1 MPHNPMTE
9 SNTTFVETPA
19 LPAGNSRPKSR
30 GPKLTS
36 VIGILACV
44 GLALAVYLGIHSR
57 GVAEAGL
64 KHDTLESLAAPVEV
78 IHPQLLSVVDEI
90 TLPGSAQAFSDTPIY
105 ARTSGYLRVWNV
117 DIGSRVKRDQV
128 LAEIETP
135 EVDQQL
141 EQAQADLKN
150 AQANLALAEITA
162 TRWEELFKKNTV
174 SSQERDQA
182 DSDLMAKKALVNS
195 SEANVRRLT
204 KLQSFE
210 KVVAPFDGVITSRN
224 IDLGAL
230 IQAGDNS
237 SAKELFHLVAIQTLR
252 VYVSVPEVY
261 AGAVKTGDEVK
272 VTFDSLPGEE
282 FAGTLVRNAGAID
295 PRSRTLN
302 VEADVENPKGLLF
315 SGGYATVRFKLPPT
329 VGCVNIPSNTLLFR
343 AEGLRV
349 AVVRN
354 DHVVMVPIRIG
365 HDHGASVDVI
375 SGLTPKD
382 AVVLDPSDSLGDG
395 APVRIEDPSKIP

>member
-1 MPHNPMTE
+1 M
-9 SNTTFVETPA
+9 
-19 LPAGNSRPKSR
+19 R
-30 GPKLTS
+30 
-36 VIGILACV
+36 VIGILAIV
-44 GLALAVYLGIHSR
+44 GLAVSVYLGIHSR

-64 KHDTLESLAAPVEV
+64 KRETQESLAASVEV
-78 IHPQLLSVVDEI
+78 IHPQQLSVVDEI
-90 TLPGSAQAFSDTPIY
+90 SLPGSAQAFTDTPIY
-105 ARTSGYLRVWNV
+105 ARTSGYLKAWNV
-117 DIGSRVKRDQV
+117 DIGSRVKRDEV

-162 TRWEELFKKNTV
+162 TRWQQLFKKETV
-174 SSQERDQA
+174 SSQEKDQA
-182 DSDLMAKKALVNS
+182 ESDLTAKKALVNA

-210 KVVAPFDGVITSRN
+210 KVLAPFDGVITARN
-224 IDLGAL
+224 TDLGAL
-230 IQAGDNS
+230 IQAGDNT
-237 SAKELFHLVAIQTLR
+237 SAKELFHLVANQTLR

-261 AGAVKTGDEVK
+261 ASAIRTGDQVK
-272 VTFDSLPGEE
+272 VTFDALAGEE
-282 FAGTLVRNAGAID
+282 FTGTLARNAGAID

-302 VEADVENPKGLLF
+302 VEADVENPKGVLL

-329 VGCVNIPSNTLLFR
+329 TGCVNIPSNTLLFR

-354 DHVVMVPIRIG
+354 DHVVMVPIHIG

-375 SGLTPKD
+375 SGLTPRD
-382 AVVLDPSDSLGDG
+382 SVVLDPSDSLADD
-395 APVRIEDPSKIP
+395 APVRIENPSPKPQ

>member
-1 MPHNPMTE
+1 M
-9 SNTTFVETPA
+9 
-19 LPAGNSRPKSR
+19 R
-30 GPKLTS
+30 
-36 VIGILACV
+36 VIGILAIV
-44 GLALAVYLGIHSR
+44 GLAVSVYLGIHSR

-64 KHDTLESLAAPVEV
+64 KRETQESLAASVEV
-78 IHPQLLSVVDEI
+78 IHPQQLSVVDEI
-90 TLPGSAQAFSDTPIY
+90 SLPGSAQAFTDTPIY
-105 ARTSGYLRVWNV
+105 ARTSGYLKAWNV
-117 DIGSRVKRDQV
+117 DIGSRVKRDEV

-162 TRWEELFKKNTV
+162 TRWQQLFKKETV
-174 SSQERDQA
+174 SSQEKDQA
-182 DSDLMAKKALVNS
+182 ESDLTAKKALVNA

-210 KVVAPFDGVITSRN
+210 KVLAPFDGVITARN
-224 IDLGAL
+224 TDLGAL
-230 IQAGDNS
+230 IQAGDNT
-237 SAKELFHLVAIQTLR
+237 SAKELFHLVANQTLR

-261 AGAVKTGDEVK
+261 ASAIRTGDQVK
-272 VTFDSLPGEE
+272 VTFDALAGEE
-282 FAGTLVRNAGAID
+282 FTGTLARNAGAID

-302 VEADVENPKGLLF
+302 VEADVENPKGVLL

-329 VGCVNIPSNTLLFR
+329 TGCVNIPSNTLLFR

-354 DHVVMVPIRIG
+354 DHVVMVPIHIG

-375 SGLTPKD
+375 SGLTPRD
-382 AVVLDPSDSLGDG
+382 SVVLDPSDSLADG
-395 APVRIEDPSKIP
+395 APVRIENPSSKP

>member
-1 MPHNPMTE
+1 MTE
-9 SNTTFVETPA
+9 SNTTFVDTPA
-19 LPAGNSRPKSR
+19 LPPESSRPKSR
-30 GPKLTS
+30 RPKAATM
-36 VIGILACV
+36 IGMVACV
-44 GLALAVYLGIHSR
+44 GIAAAVYLGIHSR

-64 KHDTLESLAAPVEV
+64 KQDTLASLAAPVEV
-78 IHPQLLSVVDEI
+78 IHPQQLSIVDEI
-90 TLPGSAQAFSDTPIY
+90 SLPGSAQAFSDTPIY
-105 ARTSGYLRVWNV
+105 ARTSGYLKVWNV
-117 DIGSRVKRDQV
+117 DIGSRVKRDEV

-162 TRWEELFKKNTV
+162 TRWQELFKKNTV
-174 SSQERDQA
+174 SGQEKDQA

-195 SEANVRRLT
+195 SEANVRRLS

-210 KVVAPFDGVITSRN
+210 KVVAPFDGVITARN
-224 IDLGAL
+224 TDLGAL
-230 IQAGDNS
+230 IQAGDNT

-252 VYVSVPEVY
+252 VYVSMPEVY

-272 VTFDSLPGEE
+272 VTFDTLPGEE
-282 FAGTLVRNAGAID
+282 FSGALVRNAGAID

-302 VEADVENPKGLLF
+302 VEVDVENPKGLLF

-354 DHVVMVPIRIG
+354 DHAALLPIRIG
-365 HDHGASVDVI
+365 HDHGGSVDVI

-382 AVVLDPSDSLGDG
+382 SVILDPSDSLADG
-395 APVRIEDPSKIP
+395 APVRIEDPSKAP

>member
-1 MPHNPMTE
+1 M
-9 SNTTFVETPA
+9 
-19 LPAGNSRPKSR
+19 R
-30 GPKLTS
+30 
-36 VIGILACV
+36 VIGILAIV
-44 GLALAVYLGIHSR
+44 GLAVSVYLGIHSR

-64 KHDTLESLAAPVEV
+64 KRDTQESLAASVEV
-78 IHPQLLSVVDEI
+78 IHPQQLSVVDEI
-90 TLPGSAQAFSDTPIY
+90 SLPGSAQAFTDTPIY
-105 ARTSGYLRVWNV
+105 ARTSGYLKAWNV
-117 DIGSRVKRDQV
+117 DIGSRVKRDEV

-162 TRWEELFKKNTV
+162 TRWQQLFKKETV
-174 SSQERDQA
+174 SSQEKDQA
-182 DSDLMAKKALVNS
+182 ESDLTAKKALVNA

-210 KVVAPFDGVITSRN
+210 KVLAPFDGVITARN
-224 IDLGAL
+224 TDLGAL
-230 IQAGDNS
+230 IQAGDNT
-237 SAKELFHLVAIQTLR
+237 SAKELFHLVANQTLR

-261 AGAVKTGDEVK
+261 ASAIRTGDQVK
-272 VTFDSLPGEE
+272 VTFDALAGEE
-282 FAGTLVRNAGAID
+282 FTGTLARNAGAID

-302 VEADVENPKGLLF
+302 VEADVENPEGVLL

-329 VGCVNIPSNTLLFR
+329 TRCVNIPSNTLLFR
-343 AEGLRV
+343 SEGLRV

-375 SGLTPKD
+375 SGLTPRD
-382 AVVLDPSDSLGDG
+382 SVVVDPSDSLADD
-395 APVRIEDPSKIP
+395 APVRIENPSPKTQ

>member
-1 MPHNPMTE
+1 MTE
-9 SNTTFVETPA
+9 SKTTFMETPA
-19 LPAGNSRPKSR
+19 LPPEGARPKNQGSNVIR
-30 GPKLTS
+30 
-36 VIGILACV
+36 VIGLLAIV
-44 GLALAVYLGIHSR
+44 GLAVSVYLGIHSR

-64 KHDTLESLAAPVEV
+64 KRDTQESLAASVEV
-78 IHPQLLSVVDEI
+78 IHPQQLSVVDEI
-90 TLPGSAQAFSDTPIY
+90 SLPGSAQAFTDTPIY
-105 ARTSGYLRVWNV
+105 ARTSGYLKAWNV
-117 DIGSRVKRDQV
+117 DIGSRVKRDEV

-162 TRWEELFKKNTV
+162 TRWQQLFKKETV
-174 SSQERDQA
+174 SSQEKDQA
-182 DSDLMAKKALVNS
+182 ESDLTAKKALVNA

-210 KVVAPFDGVITSRN
+210 KVLAPFDGVITARN
-224 IDLGAL
+224 TDLGAL
-230 IQAGDNS
+230 IQAGDNT
-237 SAKELFHLVAIQTLR
+237 SAKELFHLVANQTLR

-261 AGAVKTGDEVK
+261 ASAIRTGDQVK
-272 VTFDSLPGEE
+272 VTFDALAGEE
-282 FAGTLVRNAGAID
+282 FTGTLARNAGAID

-302 VEADVENPKGLLF
+302 VEADVENPKGVLL

-329 VGCVNIPSNTLLFR
+329 TGCVNIPSNTLLFR
-343 AEGLRV
+343 SEGLRV

-375 SGLTPKD
+375 SGLTPRD
-382 AVVLDPSDSLGDG
+382 SVVVDPSDSLADD
-395 APVRIEDPSKIP
+395 APVRIENPSPKTQ